1 MEPPVTPARAAAS
14 GDTLDRIR
22 KAFIASLALNLDAN
36 DLRDAQRLDELTGLD
51 SLAVLE
57 FVSAVEKEFGI
68 SIEPQFLDLDFV
80 TDLPRLAAY
89 VEERARHGLDSKP

>member
-1 MEPPVTPARAAAS
+1 MEPSVTPTRTAAS

-22 KAFIASLALNLDAN
+22 KAFVASLALNLDAN

-68 SIEPQFLDLDFV
+68 SIEPQFLDRAFV

-89 VEERARHGLDSKP
+89 VEERAGHGRGSKP